1 MIVRITTDNQ
11 YRVDDALRADIARLD
26 TALMDALGANDEARF
41 DAALTEMINLVRKNG
56 QVVPDEELV
65 PSDLILPI
73 PDMTLE
79 EYRQIMDR
87 AAVQS
92 S

>member
-11 YRVDDALRADIARLD
+11 YRVDDALRTDIARLD

-79 EYRQIMDR
+79 ECRQIMDR
-87 AAVQS
+87 APVQPA
-92 S
+92 